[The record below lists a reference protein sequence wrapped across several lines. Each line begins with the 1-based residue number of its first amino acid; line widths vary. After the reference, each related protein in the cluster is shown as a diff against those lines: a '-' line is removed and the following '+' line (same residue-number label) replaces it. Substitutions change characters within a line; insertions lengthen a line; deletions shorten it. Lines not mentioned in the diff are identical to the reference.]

1 MLYRITTVHNGNAV
15 AERIGEEPMPDISW
29 LDVGEAQ
36 AVFASD
42 DITQTSGKANADKKL
57 IAMYVTHSD
66 ESYVPSDGSQ
76 SINGRA
82 AYTM

>member
-1 MLYRITTVHNGNAV
+1 
-15 AERIGEEPMPDISW
+15 MPDISW

-42 DITQTSGKANADKKL
+42 EITQAVSAKANADKRL
-57 IAMYVTHSD
+57 IALYVTHSD

-76 SINGRA
+76 SINGQGGIYDVAREFRDA
-82 AYTM
+82 LQKAGR